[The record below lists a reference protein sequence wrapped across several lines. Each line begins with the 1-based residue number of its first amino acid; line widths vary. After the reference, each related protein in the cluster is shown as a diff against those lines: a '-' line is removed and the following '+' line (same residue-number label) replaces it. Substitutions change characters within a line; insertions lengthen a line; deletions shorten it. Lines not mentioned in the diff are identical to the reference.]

1 MEEPSMNIGER
12 LRTLRTSKNL
22 SQGDIERRSGLLRSY
37 ISSAEHGHTV
47 PSLKTLERWAKALE
61 VEVYQ
66 LFFEGEGKP
75 KPVPVGTREA
85 MDKREEK
92 LLGFFRRADEAERRL
107 MLDIAREMAKSAA

>member
-1 MEEPSMNIGER
+1 MPNDFGHIPISIGHALRTRYRKMEEPSMNIGER

-37 ISSAEHGHTV
+37 IPSAEHGHTV

-75 KPVPVGTREA
+75 IVQE
-85 MDKREEK
+85 
-92 LLGFFRRADEAERRL
+92 F
-107 MLDIAREMAKSAA
+107 